1 MIKNH
6 VIHGKT
12 LSENYRTGVFMP
24 PIQDSEM
31 PKMTPTHIK
40 TFFTGAVYTPL
51 AYTNHMV
58 T

>member
-12 LSENYRTGVFMP
+12 LSENCRTGVFMP
-24 PIQDSEM
+24 PKQDSEM
-31 PKMTPTHIK
+31 PKMTPTLIK
-40 TFFTGAVYTPL
+40 IFFIGAIYTPL
-51 AYTNHMV
+51 TYTNHMV